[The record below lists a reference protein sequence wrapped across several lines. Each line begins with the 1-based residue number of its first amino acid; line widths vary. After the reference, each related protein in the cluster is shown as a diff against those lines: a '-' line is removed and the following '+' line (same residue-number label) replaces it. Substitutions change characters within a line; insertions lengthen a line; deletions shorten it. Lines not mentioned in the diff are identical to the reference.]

1 MWAHSRSAARRGK
14 SAPGIA
20 KQRIEGFAKV
30 TGAKIYAADF
40 RATDMPGWPAETG
53 HALLVKTTDASHV
66 FEGLDLD
73 LLTPE
78 FRPDRVVLAADL
90 AAAKITV
97 PGFYAGDLLV
107 PAGKTPLYL
116 GQPLAL
122 LIWNDFARFSVARSV
137 IAAEA
142 GFVKMGA
149 ETGPIEED
157 PYGAY
162 HFVRVAGPTPESD
175 DIYSA
180 LKAGWAQPIR
190 YVKHQPQWAA
200 PTHADSVDA
209 EASLYGDQIRA
220 EIAGAGKDTLVLDR
234 TFQTQS
240 VDQVFLEPESALA
253 WYDTGNRT
261 LELVVGVQSPY
272 WIAQNI
278 ASLVAGNAPDYAVKD
293 IVANCAYVGGG
304 FGGRDFSIF
313 PLYAALAAL
322 FSPGKPV
329 RLANSRTDQFQF
341 GIKRHAF
348 GIRSR
353 IAVDRASGKIT
364 AFASDQDLDGGGLA
378 NLSSAVAL
386 VGAAATIGMYDVPK
400 VDVTSLARHSRAVTA
415 GSMRGFGAF
424 QTMTALEVLI
434 DETAAS
440 LGLDPVEFRRRN
452 LLPNGRKT
460 MLGNVISGDV
470 RSAEV
475 LDRLAA
481 KPVWVER
488 AAEKARRAAH
498 RRTSSTASASRA

>member
-1 MWAHSRSAARRGK
+1 MVHTAARGIDRRTLLRMAAVGGVAIAVRPLEALAQAFSGNVGAQPIGGPAWK

-53 HALLVKTTDASHV
+53 HALLVKTSDASHA

-122 LIWNDFARFSVARSV
+122 LIWNDFARFSVARGV
-137 IAAEA
+137 ITAEA
-142 GFVKMGA
+142 GLVKMGA

-175 DIYSA
+175 DVYSA

-200 PTHADSVDA
+200 PTHADFVDA

-253 WYDTGNRT
+253 WYDTEQPHTRARGRGPEPLLDQPRT
-261 LELVVGVQSPY
+261 LPHSSP
-272 WIAQNI
+272 AT
-278 ASLVAGNAPDYAVKD
+278 P
-293 IVANCAYVGGG
+293 
-304 FGGRDFSIF
+304 
-313 PLYAALAAL
+313 
-322 FSPGKPV
+322 
-329 RLANSRTDQFQF
+329 RT
-341 GIKRHAF
+341 
-348 GIRSR
+348 
-353 IAVDRASGKIT
+353 T
-364 AFASDQDLDGGGLA
+364 
-378 NLSSAVAL
+378 
-386 VGAAATIGMYDVPK
+386 P
-400 VDVTSLARHSRAVTA
+400 
-415 GSMRGFGAF
+415 
-424 QTMTALEVLI
+424 
-434 DETAAS
+434 
-440 LGLDPVEFRRRN
+440 
-452 LLPNGRKT
+452 
-460 MLGNVISGDV
+460 
-470 RSAEV
+470 
-475 LDRLAA
+475 
-481 KPVWVER
+481 
-488 AAEKARRAAH
+488 
-498 RRTSSTASASRA
+498 